1 MNVPQWVR
9 DRLPD
14 QIIVSCSEESKDGTC
29 VVQIQ
34 VKYAKGGNSPSLPW
48 QRKTI
53 ILNRNGEGGGF
64 QG

>member
-34 VKYAKGGNSPSLPW
+34 VKYAKGQSGPS

-53 ILNRNGEGGGF
+53 VLNRNGEGGGF